1 MSLSP
6 PASRRHLH
14 TRTIRCEGFERE
26 DGLWDIEARIIDTK
40 THNTVE
46 PYRGAREAGAHVHD
60 MELRLTLDREM
71 VVKDIEVSTNHAPYA
86 PCFTVAPAYKGLIGA
101 KIGGGWRKAVNEN
114 VGGTKG
120 CTHLK
125 ELLMPAAT
133 VAFQTMG
140 SWPKEGEAKGEVK
153 PVPLKGDAGAK
164 PYFLD
169 GCKAWASDGEVV
181 AKLYPMHH
189 VKKG

>member
-1 MSLSP
+1 
-6 PASRRHLH
+6 
-14 TRTIRCEGFERE
+14 
-26 DGLWDIEARIIDTK
+26 
-40 THNTVE
+40 
-46 PYRGAREAGAHVHD
+46 
-60 MELRLTLDREM
+60 
-71 VVKDIEVSTNHAPYA
+71 
-86 PCFTVAPAYKGLIGA
+86 
-101 KIGGGWRKAVNEN
+101 
-114 VGGTKG
+114 
-120 CTHLK
+120 
-125 ELLMPAAT
+125 MPAAT

-153 PVPLKGDAGAK
+153 PVPLQRDAGAK